1 LSGSQEVGDWF
12 RSEGWARQRW
22 PFFSLWHPE
31 PSHTPIT
38 AEQLLGLKGLTSE
51 QRGYWMGQPKTG
63 LTILVCNCWGFIC
76 FILMVLTIHHHRI
89 RRVTLNMVSVSVS
102 SPLGSAGIPADEQ
115 GTSGPKGQTP
125 DSVSGVPRGL
135 F

>member
-1 LSGSQEVGDWF
+1 
-12 RSEGWARQRW
+12 
-22 PFFSLWHPE
+22 
-31 PSHTPIT
+31 
-38 AEQLLGLKGLTSE
+38 
-51 QRGYWMGQPKTG
+51 
-63 LTILVCNCWGFIC
+63 
-76 FILMVLTIHHHRI
+76 
-89 RRVTLNMVSVSVS
+89 MVSVSVS